1 MTPLFVIPAKAGI
14 HYFRYLQVPGF
25 PLSRELQLFTKPSK
39 LNNVTENTIKY
50 CVNTLLSES
59 TEIFQQLQSRI
70 LTFFRMKLNSP

>member
-39 LNNVTENTIKY
+39 LNNVTENTIKN
-50 CVNTLLSES
+50 C
-59 TEIFQQLQSRI
+59 FQH
-70 LTFFRMKLNSP
+70 TPK